1 MNNIPSKYAGKCIA
15 IFNNKVIAVGKN
27 TLDVYNKTK
36 LIHSLA
42 DVSFMCVPRKD
53 EVVTFL

>member
-1 MNNIPSKYAGKCIA
+1 MDKISSKYAGKCIA
-15 IFNNKVIAVGKN
+15 IFDNKVIAVGKN

-36 LIHSLA
+36 LIRSLA
-42 DVSFMCVPRKD
+42 NVSFMCVPRKD